1 MLSMNVDKDGEAVP
15 GEQCNTNGAL
25 FTMLVLS
32 VMLIGLHCTCIHDC
46 IEHTRT

>member
-25 FTMLVLS
+25 FYHVGAICNVNWSTLYMY
-32 VMLIGLHCTCIHDC
+32 T
-46 IEHTRT
+46 